1 MGIWQNHLGNWARC
15 NLKMTLDFQEESPLQ
30 ERDAVRRVRLQ
41 HGVRVRA
48 AAAQEGAPRHGLRLC
63 LRRVRHGL
71 HQPGGIRSMNI
82 CLRVGVG
89 APNISPTKFE
99 QLPIK

>member
-1 MGIWQNHLGNWARC
+1 M
-15 NLKMTLDFQEESPLQ
+15 FQEKSPLQ
-30 ERDAVRRVRLQ
+30 GRVAVRRVRLQ

-48 AAAQEGAPRHGLRLC
+48 AAAQEGAPRHSVRLC
-63 LRRVRHGL
+63 LRCVRHGL

-82 CLRVGVG
+82 FLRVGVG

-99 QLPIK
+99 QLPI

>member
-1 MGIWQNHLGNWARC
+1 MRWVDLDFGYSTVYPILLGQMGIWQNHLGNWARC

-48 AAAQEGAPRHGLRLC
+48 AAAQEGAPRHSLRLC
-63 LRRVRHGL
+63 LRCVRHGL
-71 HQPGGIRSMNI
+71 H
-82 CLRVGVG
+82 
-89 APNISPTKFE
+89 
-99 QLPIK
+99 